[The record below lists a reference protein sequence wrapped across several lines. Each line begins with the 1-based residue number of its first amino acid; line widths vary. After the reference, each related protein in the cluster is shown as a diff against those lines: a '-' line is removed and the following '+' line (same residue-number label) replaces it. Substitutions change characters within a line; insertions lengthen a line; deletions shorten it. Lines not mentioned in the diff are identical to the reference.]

1 MHEHRPFKGT
11 LKNFHSFKNQTPLHV
26 LVCQSMAC
34 TRREK
39 ELHRT
44 VKWSRDWW
52 LVVVVG
58 WIEGG
63 LLSVTSSDPNTIN
76 NDRLFGHRTLCW
88 VETFSSYIRN
98 AQGCY
103 PDSNIEQLKLFRI
116 WMFQNLVLSYY
127 ALDIKSIATVRQ
139 SKRRYCNGENFLI
152 CYRIFMPCKAIK
164 NGRNIKNEFL
174 GRCVG
179 SSRRS
184 RFFGFFLEEPQ
195 SHCFL
200 S

>member
-11 LKNFHSFKNQTPLHV
+11 LKNFHSFKNPTPLHV

-44 VKWSRDWW
+44 VKWSRDRW

-98 AQGCY
+98 AHRM
-103 PDSNIEQLKLFRI
+103 L
-116 WMFQNLVLSYY
+116 
-127 ALDIKSIATVRQ
+127 
-139 SKRRYCNGENFLI
+139 
-152 CYRIFMPCKAIK
+152 
-164 NGRNIKNEFL
+164 
-174 GRCVG
+174 
-179 SSRRS
+179 S
-184 RFFGFFLEEPQ
+184 RFKHWTVEIIQNMNVSKLSLIILCPRYKI
-195 SHCFL
+195 HCYGEAVEKKIL
-200 S
+200 